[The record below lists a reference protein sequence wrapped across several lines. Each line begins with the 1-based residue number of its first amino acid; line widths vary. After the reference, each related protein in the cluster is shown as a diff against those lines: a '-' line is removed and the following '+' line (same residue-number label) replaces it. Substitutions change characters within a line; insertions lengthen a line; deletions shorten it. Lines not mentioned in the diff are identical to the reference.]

1 MSSYWSIR
9 HFCWYRCWFATSFPQ
24 DPLWTLAARKAS
36 YLASVNGNLKIQW
49 FKAHQL
55 LSAPF
60 LSIFAKLSRSSL
72 KLQNSHIFI
81 YFYVLSNH
89 FSLFQFRIC
98 ENWHEPL
105 AVTIEPI
112 SMYIYIYISVFI
124 LDGHIISCCF
134 ACGFFSVAYPS
145 WTWWSWFRCLRFQP
159 SRFVGPWERANER
172 PVTLAAFGCAFFDE
186 TCGYWWWY
194 WRSFCCLSQ
203 VFDFFFGVR
212 SKVLWWVADM
222 MISKLDDSKHFGSCF
237 WDGSTRLVMVVY
249 EEQGIFLKAL
259 AAVKHSLW
267 RVKGDA

>member
-1 MSSYWSIR
+1 MCLQDPSIPTAKLTAGPLWVAPKQPIPVQTEFRTRVVGEFSSFKILEVDYTLLDSRKWHEMTAAKCRKNSGSDFWWTSDWERHLQGLDLMCNLGGAMSSYWSSFVDTGVDSR
-9 HFCWYRCWFATSFPQ
+9 HPFCQ

-55 LSAPF
+55 LFAPF

-112 SMYIYIYISVFI
+112 SMYIYIYNI
-124 LDGHIISCCF
+124 LVYSFWMGTS
-134 ACGFFSVAYPS
+134 SVAVLLVDFSLSPIHPEHDGAGS
-145 WTWWSWFRCLRFQP
+145 GA
-159 SRFVGPWERANER
+159 FVSNRA
-172 PVTLAAFGCAFFDE
+172 
-186 TCGYWWWY
+186 
-194 WRSFCCLSQ
+194 
-203 VFDFFFGVR
+203 
-212 SKVLWWVADM
+212 VL
-222 MISKLDDSKHFGSCF
+222 
-237 WDGSTRLVMVVY
+237 
-249 EEQGIFLKAL
+249 
-259 AAVKHSLW
+259 
-267 RVKGDA
+267 